1 MWIEVGKMKT
11 LELQSLLKGE
21 EKQIE
26 IPVELQKVFETW
38 KKRRGDDVLH
48 PLEIFYAGYV
58 LSNPVLRDQYRKFNK
73 INVEYK

>member
-1 MWIEVGKMKT
+1 MWVEVGKMKT

-38 KKRRGDDVLH
+38 KERRGDEVLQ